1 MNLSKMYTKVY
12 EKPCYV
18 RILKLFSHF
27 CEALFA
33 FALGLSLLD
42 AYRASPTLALAF
54 LGLSFLSFVIIS
66 GVRRV
71 VNAPRPA
78 DLFPELE
85 FLKGRK
91 TSPAFPSRHTFSAS
105 LIAVM
110 TLRFSTAFGIVLLL
124 LSLLLGASRI
134 ALGKHFPRDVVCG
147 WLLGVL
153 SGALVIIFSYNIIM
167 A

>member
-27 CEALFA
+27 CEVLFA
-33 FALGLSLLD
+33 FALGLSLFD
-42 AYRASPTLALAF
+42 AYRASKALALSF
-54 LGLSFLSFVIIS
+54 FGLSFLSFIIITV
-66 GVRRV
+66 VRRV

-91 TSPAFPSRHTFSAS
+91 HSPAFPSRHTFSAA
-105 LIAVM
+105 LIAVLA
-110 TLRFSTAFGIVLLL
+110 LRFSTFFGIALLL

-147 WLLGVL
+147 WLLGTL
-153 SGALVIIFSYNIIM
+153 SGALVIIFSYNIII